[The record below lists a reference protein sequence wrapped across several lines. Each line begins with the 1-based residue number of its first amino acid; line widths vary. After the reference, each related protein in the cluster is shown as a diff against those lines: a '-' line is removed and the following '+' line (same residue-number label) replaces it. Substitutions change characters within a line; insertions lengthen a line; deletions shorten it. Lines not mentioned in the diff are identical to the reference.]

1 MRPHIST
8 IRFLALVTALF
19 ASLSW
24 CAEQPAVE
32 LVNPTATPVRP
43 STKAAID
50 KDELLGHIQ
59 FLSSGD
65 LRGREAG
72 TPDQLKAAAY
82 VADEFK
88 RYGLEPYGDEV
99 DGKRGYFQT
108 FSMTTSKGASNE
120 CALKLKSKDGEKS
133 FSLHKDFSPFP
144 AGEKRGV
151 ADGGVVF
158 AGYGIVAPELNYD
171 DFGPIDLAGKWA
183 LILRYEPQERD
194 PQSKFSGTELT
205 KHSALN
211 AKILNCALRRA
222 AGVLIVT
229 GPAGREKEPEKMT
242 DSSGPLIG
250 DFKIPVFQ
258 ITRATADALLA
269 PIHKTIGDL
278 QAGIDKDLTIQSCAV
293 EGAQLSGVSQLTL
306 EPKKTSNI
314 IARLVGKDAKLKDE
328 YVVIGAHCDHVGM
341 GAMGSML
348 GKEGRGKMHPGAD
361 DNASGTA
368 GLLEI
373 AQYFASLKPEE
384 RPARSILFMAFSGE
398 EEGLLGSYYYLKNPE
413 VPVKETIAML
423 NLDMIGRSLNGAI
436 QVAGIGTSKGFKDLV
451 QKYTSSAKFASDPGT
466 KVHLGSSG
474 SGPSDHA
481 AFCES
486 KIPVLFFFTG
496 LHPDY
501 HRPSD
506 TWDKIN
512 APMAAEVADLARE
525 ILADIANNPVRPE
538 FAGATQPGFLG
549 VAADTKQQAKGY
561 WVGQV
566 VAGSP
571 AEAAGLKAGDQIT
584 VLNGQTLSNA
594 MDLSM
599 GLIDFCPG
607 DVVDLSIT
615 RGGEKLELK
624 VKLGSRKADAAKP
637 KG

>member
-1 MRPHIST
+1 MRPPISK
-8 IRFLALVTALF
+8 IQFSAVALLLASFVW
-19 ASLSW
+19 S
-24 CAEQPAVE
+24 AETLQ
-32 LVNPTATPVRP
+32 NPTATPVRP

-59 FLSSGD
+59 FLSSGE

-88 RYGLEPYGDEV
+88 RFGLEPYGDEV
-99 DGKRGYFQT
+99 DGVRTYFQT

-120 CALKLKSKDGEKS
+120 CALKLKIDGSEKS
-133 FSLHKDFSPFP
+133 FSLHKEFAPFP
-144 AGEKRGV
+144 AGDKRGA
-151 ADGGVVF
+151 ADAGVVF

-171 DFGPIDLAGKWA
+171 DFGTLDIAGKWA
-183 LILRYEPQERD
+183 LILRFEPQEGD
-194 PQSKFSGTELT
+194 PQSKFGGKDHTR
-205 KHSALN
+205 HAALN

-229 GPAGREKEPEKMT
+229 GPAGHEKEDEKLT
-242 DSSGPLIG
+242 DSTGALIG
-250 DFKIPVFQ
+250 DFTIPVFQ
-258 ITRATADALLA
+258 INRATADAILA
-269 PIHKTIGDL
+269 PTHKTITQL
-278 QAGIDKDLTIQSCAV
+278 QSDIDKDLSFQSRV
-293 EGAQLSGVSQLTL
+293 IEGAQLNGISQLHL

-314 IARLVGKDAKLKDE
+314 IARLPGKDAKLKGE
-328 YVVIGAHCDHVGM
+328 YTVVGAHCDHVGM

-348 GKEGRGKMHPGAD
+348 GKEGKGKMHPGAD

-384 RPARSILFMAFSGE
+384 RPARSILFMAFTGE
-398 EEGLLGSYYYLKNPE
+398 EEGLLGSSYYLKHPL
-413 VPVKETIAML
+413 VPIKDTIAML
-423 NLDMIGRSLNGAI
+423 NLDMIGRSANGAF
-436 QVAGIGTSKGFKDLV
+436 QVAGVGTAKGFKDLV
-451 QKYTSSAKFASDPGT
+451 QKFTRDAKFASDPGM

-481 AFCES
+481 SFCEK

-506 TWDKIN
+506 TWDRIN
-512 APMAAEVADLARE
+512 APVAASVADLARQ
-525 ILADIANNPVRPE
+525 ILFDIADNPVRPE
-538 FAGATQPGFLG
+538 FAGNTQPGFLG
-549 VAADTKQQAKGY
+549 VAADTKQAAKGY
-561 WVGQV
+561 IVSSI

-571 AEAAGLKAGDQIT
+571 AEEAGLKVGDQIT
-584 VLNGQTLSNA
+584 VLNGQALTTP

-599 GLIDFCPG
+599 GLIDFSPG
-607 DVVDLSIT
+607 DMVDLSVA
-615 RGGEKLELK
+615 RGNEKLELK
-624 VKLGSRKADAAKP
+624 VKLGTRKADPAKEKP